1 MKPRYRLMK
10 LSECANGRRFY
21 FYRSKL
27 MLPYT
32 LISISRKRY
41 EAIYHTGHSFD
52 ITAKRFGTSLVNKQV
67 WAKVD

>member
-10 LSECANGRRFY
+10 LSECANGTRFY

-41 EAIYHTGHSFD
+41 EAIYHIGHDFSINVQMF
-52 ITAKRFGTSLVNKQV
+52 RTSLNKQV
-67 WAKVD
+67 WAKVE